1 MKSPGITRNQI
12 LIRFHNAD
20 QLHVRPSGEAWNE
33 AHRVIVI
40 QPNHR
45 KPHRRLRVLR
55 NQIVGDENESKKQQ
69 QQFFH
74 KRFKPDVK
82 LTAS

>member
-45 KPHRRLRVLR
+45 KPHRRFCILSERMA
-55 NQIVGDENESKKQQ
+55 GDKNEAKKYRKK
-69 QQFFH
+69 FFH
-74 KRFKPDVK
+74 KKI
-82 LTAS
+82 